1 MKFSTRIVF
10 GIQRLS
16 QTQMRILLMEWKNSK
31 RLLFMDEKLKKF
43 DQKSGWNKLYLIRFK
58 LISLKSRRSLMKYSL
73 ILISKRRTDLTYFTL
88 SSQCFLV
95 LLVKNDLSFL
105 KLQNGVQR
113 MRFSLVL
120 QWLMKFMKKI
130 LLTFLS
136 CSIFWSSQMR
146 LTLLI

>member
-1 MKFSTRIVF
+1 MKFSTRIAF

-43 DQKSGWNKLYLIRFK
+43 DLKSGWNKLYLIRFK

-88 SSQCFLV
+88 SYQCFLV